1 MVLAVWINYDGIV
14 TLHYIMSRKG
24 MTYMTEINQLSN
36 GITVITEVLPY
47 LQSASFGIW
56 IKAGSANEDDNNNG
70 IAHIIEH
77 MLFKGTQNRNAKQI
91 ADEMAKI
98 GGNMNAFT
106 GKECTSYYATTLS
119 EHLPIA
125 IDIISDMLNYSLIDE
140 KALKKEK
147 GVILEEIDMYDDSPE
162 DLVHEM
168 LQQRVWKDHPL
179 GYMISGTK
187 KIVRRVTK
195 EQILDFMDTYYVGE
209 KMIISVAG
217 HFNEKDILKLLEEK
231 FGIIKAKSSKSG
243 LITSKPEYN
252 RVMCKRSKDIE
263 QLHCN
268 IAFDCISYL
277 SEERYILSVLNSI
290 FGGSI
295 NSRLFQKIREN
306 SGLTYSIYSYGSSY
320 RETGLLQ
327 IYAAMNPSQTTT
339 VVKKIY
345 QIINDIKKKGVTAE
359 ELSMTKEQ
367 IKTELI
373 LGNESARSRMNSN
386 GKAMLNRGR
395 LITIEELIAG
405 VEKVSLG
412 NIIDFA
418 NQYMDLRTASI
429 SLVGNM
435 KEIDRKALEFNI

>member
-1 MVLAVWINYDGIV
+1 
-14 TLHYIMSRKG
+14 
-24 MTYMTEINQLSN
+24 MTKINQLSN
-36 GITVITEVLPY
+36 KITVVTEVLPY

-77 MLFKGTQNRNAKQI
+77 MLFKGTTTRSAKQI
-91 ADEMAKI
+91 ADEMARI

-106 GKECTSYYATTLS
+106 SKECTSYYATTLS

-125 IDIISDMLNYSLIDE
+125 INIISDMLTNSLIDE

-147 GVILEEIDMYDDSPE
+147 GVIIEEIDMYDDSPE

-168 LQQRVWKDHPL
+168 LQQRIWKDHPL

-187 KIVRRVTK
+187 KVVRKVSRVQIK
-195 EQILDFMDTYYVGE
+195 EFMDTYYVGE
-209 KMIISVAG
+209 NMIISVAG
-217 HFNEKDILKLLEEK
+217 HFNEEEILKLLEEK
-231 FGIIKAKSSKSG
+231 FGLIKESSPIDRKEFGRPS
-243 LITSKPEYN
+243 YN
-252 RVMCKRSKDIE
+252 KVQCKKNKDIE

-277 SEERYILSVLNSI
+277 SEERYVLSILNSI
-290 FGGSI
+290 LGGSV

-320 RETGLLQ
+320 RETGLFH
-327 IYAAMNPSQTTT
+327 IYAAMNPTQTAT

-345 QIINDIKKKGVTAE
+345 QIITDLKKKGVSAE
-359 ELSMTKEQ
+359 ELTMTKEQ

-373 LGNESARSRMNSN
+373 LGNESAKSRMNSN
-386 GKAMLNRGR
+386 GKALLNRGR
-395 LITIEELIAG
+395 LVTIEELIEG
-405 VEKVSLG
+405 IDKVSLS
-412 NIIDFA
+412 NIVDFA
-418 NQYMDLRTASI
+418 NRYFNVANASV
-429 SLVGNM
+429 SLVGNLNEVDM
-435 KEIDRKALEFNI
+435 KALQFN

>member
-1 MVLAVWINYDGIV
+1 
-14 TLHYIMSRKG
+14 
-24 MTYMTEINQLSN
+24 MTRINQLSN
-36 GITVITEVLPY
+36 KITVVTEVLPY
-47 LQSASFGIW
+47 LQSASFGVW
-56 IKAGSANEDDNNNG
+56 IKAGSSNEDDNNNG

-77 MLFKGTQNRNAKQI
+77 MLFKGTKNRSAKQI
-91 ADEMAKI
+91 ADEMARI

-106 GKECTSYYATTLS
+106 SKECTSYYATTLS

-125 IDIISDMLNYSLIDE
+125 IDIISDMLTHSLIED

-168 LQQRVWKDHPL
+168 LQQRIWKDHPL

-187 KIVRRVTK
+187 KIVRRVTR
-195 EQILDFMDTYYVGE
+195 EQIIEFMDTYYVGAN
-209 KMIISVAG
+209 MIISVAG
-217 HFNEKDILKLLEEK
+217 HFDEEEVLKLLEEK
-231 FGIIKAKSSKSG
+231 FGGMKAESSR
-243 LITSKPEYN
+243 TDPWQTKPEYN
-252 RVMCKRSKDIE
+252 RVMCERHKDIE

-277 SEERYILSVLNSI
+277 SEERYVLSILNSI
-290 FGGSI
+290 LGGSV

-320 RETGLLQ
+320 RETGLFH
-327 IYAAMNPSQTTT
+327 IYAAMNPTQAPT
-339 VVKKIY
+339 VIKKIV
-345 QIINDIKKKGVTAE
+345 QIIAELKKKGVTEE

-373 LGNESARSRMNSN
+373 LGNESAKSRMNSN
-386 GKAMLNRGR
+386 GKALLNRGR
-395 LITIEELIAG
+395 LLPIEELIEG
-405 VEKVSLG
+405 IDKVSPT

-418 NQYMDLRTASI
+418 NRYFNMSSASV
-429 SLVGNM
+429 SLVGNLKDVDM
-435 KEIDRKALEFNI
+435 KLLGY

>member
-1 MVLAVWINYDGIV
+1 
-14 TLHYIMSRKG
+14 
-24 MTYMTEINQLSN
+24 MTNIKQLSN

-47 LQSASFGIW
+47 LQSTSFGIW
-56 IKAGSANEDDNNNG
+56 IKAGSANENDKNNG

-77 MLFKGTQNRNAKQI
+77 MLFKGTKNRDAKQI

-106 GKECTSYYATTLS
+106 SKECTSYYATTLS

-125 IDIISDMLNYSLIDE
+125 IDIISDMLNNSLIDE

-147 GVILEEIDMYDDSPE
+147 GVIIEEIDMYDDSPE

-187 KIVRRVTK
+187 QIVRKVTR

-209 KMIISVAG
+209 NMIISVAG
-217 HFNEKDILKLLEEK
+217 NFNEEEVQSLLEEK
-231 FGIIKAKSSKSG
+231 FSILKAKSTIARNEAG
-243 LITSKPEYN
+243 KPEYN
-252 RVMCKRSKDIE
+252 RVLCKRDKDIE

-268 IAFDCISYL
+268 IAFDSISYL
-277 SEERYILSVLNSI
+277 SEDRYTLSVLNSI

-320 RETGLLQ
+320 RETGLFH
-327 IYAAMNPSQTTT
+327 IYAAMNPTQTTT
-339 VVKKIY
+339 VVKKIF
-345 QIINDIKKKGVTAE
+345 QIVKDLQKKGVTKE

-373 LGNESARSRMNSN
+373 LGNESAKSRMNSN
-386 GKAMLNRGR
+386 GKSILNRGR
-395 LITIEELIAG
+395 IVTIEELIDG
-405 VEKVSLG
+405 IEKVSLQ
-412 NIIDFA
+412 NVIQFA
-418 NQYMDLRTASI
+418 SKSLNLQNASV

-435 KEIDRKALEFNI
+435 KEIDLKILEF

>member
-1 MVLAVWINYDGIV
+1 
-14 TLHYIMSRKG
+14 
-24 MTYMTEINQLSN
+24 MTKTNQLSN

-47 LQSASFGIW
+47 LRSTSFGVW
-56 IKAGSANEDDNNNG
+56 VKVGSANEDNSNNG

-77 MLFKGTQNRNAKQI
+77 MLFKGTQSRSAKQI

-106 GKECTSYYATTLS
+106 SKECTSYYATTLS

-125 IDIISDMLNYSLIDE
+125 IDIISDMLNHSLIDE

-162 DLVHEM
+162 DLAHEM

-187 KIVRRVTK
+187 KIVRSVTR
-195 EQILDFMDTYYVGE
+195 EQILDFMDIFYVAE
-209 KMIISVAG
+209 NMIISVAG
-217 HFNEKDILKLLEEK
+217 NFNEEEMIGLLEEK
-231 FGIIKAKSSKSG
+231 FGAIKTRSTNVG
-243 LITSKPEYN
+243 MEISKPQYK
-252 RVMCKRSKDIE
+252 RVLCKRNKEIE

-277 SEERYILSVLNSI
+277 SEERYVLSVLNSI

-320 RETGLLQ
+320 RETGLLH

-339 VVKKIY
+339 VVKKIF
-345 QIINDIKKKGVTAE
+345 QIIADIKKKGVTAE

-373 LGNESARSRMNSN
+373 LGNESSKSRMNSN
-386 GKAMLNRGR
+386 GKSLLNRGR
-395 LITIEELIAG
+395 IIPMEELIDG
-405 VEKVSLG
+405 IEKVSLA
-412 NIIDFA
+412 NVIDFA
-418 NQYMDLRTASI
+418 NQYFDVPNASI
-429 SLVGNM
+429 SLVGNL
-435 KEIDRKALEFNI
+435 KEINLKALGV